1 MQQQHA
7 RAAGR
12 DDEPRLISSLASSS
26 VVAVLEVDGSGRIVA
41 ANAVLSRLLEERDPG
56 ALAGRDIAEL
66 VEPGGEPALL
76 APAHDAAPRRD
87 IEVRLARRDGQVIVL
102 RGDVLTFQ
110 DADGVARAC
119 GVFTD
124 CTELDS
130 LRRSM
135 QHSARLEALASLV
148 GGVAHDFNNLLTVLI
163 GNLSLIAEEFR
174 DRPETFAKL
183 KSSRDAATRG
193 SDLIKRLLGFAG
205 AEELETSAI
214 DPSDVIRKVVPLV
227 GSALG
232 KRVRL
237 TTELDSGAGAVNAN
251 VALLESVIVNLAVN
265 ARDAIPGHG
274 TVTISCS
281 RLSLDERRASKRG
294 LEPGDYM
301 RIRVADDGAGIRPEL
316 LERVFEPFFSTK
328 QDRGGTGLGLSMVR
342 SFARQLGGRAAIR
355 SEVGKGTAVSLWLP
369 VTEDSTDTGSV
380 QTRALATLPTGS
392 ERLVLLASEAGLAA
406 TVRQML
412 EVLGY
417 TVVVCDDAAELD
429 EAVSTAHTDMLIL
442 DGVVPGAADADAR
455 LAQLRQTQAEL
466 VSISLLEPGAAGGS
480 AAHPA
485 GAVLEKPFSL
495 ADLATLVRQ
504 TLDRRGA

>member
-7 RAAGR
+7 RAVAR
-12 DDEPRLISSLASSS
+12 DDEPGLISSLASSS
-26 VVAVLEVDGSGRIVA
+26 VVAVLEVDDGGRVVG
-41 ANAVLSRLLEERDPG
+41 ANALLARLLDERDPD
-56 ALAGRDIAEL
+56 ALEGRDIAEL
-66 VEPGGEPALL
+66 LEPGGDPALL
-76 APAHDAAPRRD
+76 APARDAAPRRD
-87 IEVRLARRDGQVIVL
+87 VEIRLARRDGPAVVL
-102 RGDVLTFQ
+102 RGDVLTLQ
-110 DADGVARAC
+110 DAVGAARAC

-135 QHSARLEALASLV
+135 QHSSRLEALASLV

-214 DPSDVIRKVVPLV
+214 DPSEVIRKVVPLI

-237 TTELDSGAGAVNAN
+237 TTELDSGAGSVSAN

-265 ARDAIPGHG
+265 ARDAISGHG

-281 RLSLDERRASKRG
+281 RLSLDERRAAKRG
-294 LEPGDYM
+294 LEAGDYM

-328 QDRGGTGLGLSMVR
+328 HDRGGTGLGLSMVR

-355 SEVGKGTAVSLWLP
+355 SEPDKGTVVSLWLP
-369 VTEDSTDTGSV
+369 VTEDTTDTGSV

-417 TVVVCDDAAELD
+417 TVVVCNDTAELD
-429 EAVSTAHTDMLIL
+429 DAVSAAHTDMLIL
-442 DGVVPGAADADAR
+442 DGVVPGTADADAR
-455 LAQLRQTQAEL
+455 LARVTRSHAEL
-466 VSISLLEPGAAGGS
+466 VSISLLEPSAAGGDGTS
-480 AAHPA
+480 AAAP
-485 GAVLEKPFSL
+485 VLEKPFSL

-504 TLDRRGA
+504 TLDRRGG